1 MSDFRLVIG
10 ESPPPNKSVQATA
23 AARFRFLAFVF
34 FIRPFCRPQSLSAAV
49 PDLCRSSAAPTRLA
63 WEITIKVRH
72 LLLFGLVKNSFKII
86 G

>member
-1 MSDFRLVIG
+1 L
-10 ESPPPNKSVQATA
+10 VQATP
-23 AARFRFLAFVF
+23 VF
-34 FIRPFCRPQSLSAAV
+34 ALLLSLRQV
-49 PDLCRSSAAPTRLA
+49 PGAPDHMRSSAAPTRLA